1 MSKLKKKGGKKHN
14 KIALLA
20 KNCKEV
26 LISKALFPSY
36 ISNDKF
42 FSVNNVLKQNN
53 DMKKTIKNP

>member
-1 MSKLKKKGGKKHN
+1 MSKRKKKGSKKHN

-36 ISNDKF
+36 ISNDKLV
-42 FSVNNVLKQNN
+42 SVNNVLK
-53 DMKKTIKNP
+53 